1 MSDNNLGAAALIN
14 IANSYNTPQSL
25 GKGIF
30 EKLPRSSQKN
40 RQWSRH

>member
-1 MSDNNLGAAALIN
+1 MSDNNNVRAAALIN
-14 IANSYNTPQSL
+14 IANSYNTPQSI

-40 RQWSRH
+40 RQ